1 MVNIFEVINLYF
13 DCSDCGI
20 INDILENWQ
29 TVVSIEDYQFSLRRQ
44 RSHGYIA
51 LISCFQDMY
60 SHTISLVKPF
70 LGLVIAMKI
79 SNNPDRAVLAW
90 QDLKDTFGEGSRFQ
104 SKLQKHDLDENAGA
118 VLQMENPA
126 GRWM

>member
-1 MVNIFEVINLYF
+1 
-13 DCSDCGI
+13 
-20 INDILENWQ
+20 
-29 TVVSIEDYQFSLRRQ
+29 
-44 RSHGYIA
+44 
-51 LISCFQDMY
+51 MY
-60 SHTISLVKPF
+60 SLTISLVKPF